1 MYFVITIHA
10 HESITTFTPLYFTSC
25 ATRIAWRQPYCTF
38 LSSVSII
45 PIFMTL
51 ALRTIFLLTGTY

>member
-25 ATRIAWRQPYCTF
+25 TTRIAWRQPYCTI
-38 LSSVSII
+38 LSSVFII
-45 PIFMTL
+45 PLSM
-51 ALRTIFLLTGTY
+51 